1 MFDYS
6 KMFDLSGRRALVIG
20 GASGI
25 GQASALGLAAH
36 GAEVVVADVNVA
48 LAEETVDEIKKSGGK
63 AAAMKIDMRDKANI
77 EAAAQSLGALDAL
90 VVTPSINVRK
100 PLLDLTDEEFDRV
113 VDLNLKGVFRVLRAF
128 APPMAARGKGSIV
141 AFSSVRA
148 QVVEP
153 GQGVYAATKAGTLQ
167 MIRAL
172 AAELGTS
179 GRAPQRRRAGRG
191 RDAADQADH
200 RERGLVSRLRRQIDA
215 EALGQTR
222 PRWPARWC
230 SFAPTQVPTSPAL
243 ICWSTAVG
251 RLRMVA
257 SLRRC
262 RKRQGEG
269 QGPRDLSSRAQRSDP
284 AARAG
289 RRRRRHPADLVR
301 DRQTTLG
308 DAQRQGAANRCP
320 LRAHARTRFAGLPL
334 RAR

>member
-48 LAEETVDEIKKSGGK
+48 LAEETVHEINKGGGK
-63 AAAMKIDMRDKANI
+63 GAAMKIDMRDKAII
-77 EAAAQSLGALDAL
+77 EAVAQSLGALDAL

-100 PLLDLTDEEFDRV
+100 PLLDLTDDEFDRV

-153 GQGVYAATKAGTLQ
+153 GQGVYAATKAGTLADDP
-167 MIRAL
+167 RARRRARDFRR
-172 AAELGTS
+172 AA
-179 GRAPQRRRAGRG
+179 QRRGAGRG

-215 EALGQTR
+215 EALGEPGR
-222 PRWPARWC
+222 DGRRGG
-230 SFAPTQVPTSPAL
+230 VPL
-243 ICWSTAVG
+243 
-251 RLRMVA
+251 
-257 SLRRC
+257 LRR
-262 RKRQGEG
+262 ELL
-269 QGPRDLSSRAQRSDP
+269 RDRLVP
-284 AARAG
+284 AG
-289 RRRRRHPADLVR
+289 RRRLD
-301 DRQTTLG
+301 G
-308 DAQRQGAANRCP
+308 G
-320 LRAHARTRFAGLPL
+320 
-334 RAR
+334 